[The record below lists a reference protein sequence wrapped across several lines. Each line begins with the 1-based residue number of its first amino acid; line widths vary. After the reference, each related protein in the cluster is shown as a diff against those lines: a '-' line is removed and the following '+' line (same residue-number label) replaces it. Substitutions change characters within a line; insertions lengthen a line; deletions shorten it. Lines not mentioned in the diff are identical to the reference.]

1 MVCLSGRE
9 LRNTTRNLLIMFVL
23 KTNFAD
29 PNNQT
34 GYPSRKSANKSGA
47 TCFETVDDLGGAD
60 GLAGNSLDAQ
70 SHDSI
75 TNFKLVEV
83 DLDPEM
89 ADWREYFDDL
99 KQYKYV
105 KEGAIAEPFSSFED
119 GLHFGSTPDSDHG
132 LTPEQIGGDQI
143 GSCRTNWLRVLSG
156 DYSCD

>member
-9 LRNTTRNLLIMFVL
+9 LRNTTPYLLIMFVL
-23 KTNFAD
+23 NTNFAD

-34 GYPSRKSANKSGA
+34 GYPSRKSANKTGA

-60 GLAGNSLDAQ
+60 GLVGNSLQARSQ
-70 SHDSI
+70 DSV

-105 KEGAIAEPFSSFED
+105 KEGAIAEPFSNCED

-132 LTPEQIGGDQI
+132 LTPWQISAQQ
-143 GSCRTNWLRVLSG
+143 TNITTPVETELVNVF
-156 DYSCD
+156 